1 MTQEVMVMSLM
12 MAVSYDSRPIQT
24 LINQIQNVNKRDGID
39 LRPSYQRGYIWSS
52 DFKDKLIYSI
62 IKSYPIGN
70 ISLRVRS
77 DKNSKGAMQEV
88 VDGQQRLTT
97 IYKFILDE
105 YTVQGDISRKIIEYI
120 IEYMGDEQDSKLEKL
135 KKRLNN
141 RGKIALKYSQLPE
154 SIKNNMLAYNI
165 SITNI
170 TNATDDEIAE
180 YFRYL
185 QNQERLRAGEIIN
198 SVPETKLEKYLDGIK
213 DKDLLLSKLSFS
225 NTRKQFDRVF
235 YSILGL
241 EDGQIGFGVMDK
253 DVMAFVSDCKEL
265 NEDTIENANRLV
277 AQLNLICEDDTIPV
291 NYISCNARAIKFLL
305 LLMSLDLVDFLQDK
319 KRKLKALDAINKKL
333 SAFSSAK
340 ADSVS
345 ETFHGYSDPVIEEY
359 RLLALISKGGHSLK
373 RVQNRMEILAYY
385 VNDFSNQ
392 TKPSGIQPI

>member
-1 MTQEVMVMSLM
+1 MSLLM
-12 MAVSYDSRPIQT
+12 SFSYDSRPIQT
-24 LINQIQNVNKRDGID
+24 LMNQIQNVNKRDGID
-39 LRPSYQRGYIWSS
+39 LHPSYQRGYIWSA

-77 DKNSKGAMQEV
+77 DRNSKGAMQEV

-97 IYKFILDE
+97 IYQFVSDE
-105 YTVQGDISRKIIEYI
+105 YTIQGEVSRKIIEYI
-120 IEYMGDEQDSKLEKL
+120 VEYMGEERDPKLERL

-154 SIKNNMLAYNI
+154 SIKNNIQAYNI

-170 TNATDDEIAE
+170 TNATDDEISE

-198 SVPETKLEKYLDGIK
+198 SVPETQLEKYINAIA
-213 DKDLLLSKLSFS
+213 DKELLLSKLSFS
-225 NTRKQFDRVF
+225 NARKQFDRVF

-241 EDGQIGFGVMDK
+241 EDGQIGFGVMDR
-253 DVMAFVSDCKEL
+253 DVMSFVSDCKEL
-265 NEDTIENANRLV
+265 HEDTIVNTNRLID
-277 AQLNLICEDDTIPV
+277 QLNLICRDETIPV
-291 NYISCNARAIKFLL
+291 GYISCNARAIKFLL
-305 LLMSLDLVDFLQDK
+305 LLASLGLVDFSQDR
-319 KRKLKALDAINKKL
+319 KRKLKALDSINKKL

-345 ETFHGYSDPVIEEY
+345 ETFYGYSAPVIEEY

-385 VNDFSNQ
+385 VNDFTNQ
-392 TKPSGIQPI
+392 AKPSGIQPI